1 MDTSHRGS
9 MECGG
14 ESLEATGRIAL
25 TANAD
30 RIAKVAGYVPPTAPA
45 PPVPINLT
53 LERNL
58 RRLLREP

>member
-1 MDTSHRGS
+1 